1 MRKILTTA
9 LLSAALLA
17 LGVGTAQAQPAS
29 PAANTWGVS
38 YQTAHA
44 GGTYTVTSDF
54 LFVIYTI
61 DGQLTNTGSG
71 CYHVL
76 YLVQD
81 DLTVY
86 GSSSAAQCGP
96 GTLPL
101 HFSGYVTGGLGA
113 VSVGV
118 CAGQPDD
125 NNSCGPFQ
133 RL

>member
-1 MRKILTTA
+1 MRRILATA
-9 LLSAALLA
+9 LLSAALFA
-17 LGVGTAQAQPAS
+17 LGVGAAQAQPAS

-44 GGTYTVTSDF
+44 GGSYTVTSEF
-54 LFVIYTI
+54 LTRTYTI

-76 YLVQD
+76 YLVQN
-81 DLTVY
+81 DLAGY
-86 GSSSAAQCGP
+86 GQSSEAQCGT

-101 HFSGYVTGGLGA
+101 HFSASVSVLGA
-113 VSVGV
+113 VSVAV

-125 NNSCGPFQ
+125 NRSCGPLQ
-133 RL
+133 QL

>member
-1 MRKILTTA
+1 MRRILATA
-9 LLSAALLA
+9 LLGAALLA
-17 LGVGTAQAQPAS
+17 LGAGTAQAQPVS
-29 PAANTWGVS
+29 PAADSWSVS
-38 YQTAHA
+38 YQSAHA
-44 GGTYTVTSDF
+44 GGTYSVTSDF
-54 LFVIYTI
+54 LYRTYTI
-61 DGQLTNTGSG
+61 DGQLTNSGSG

-81 DLTVY
+81 DLAGY
-86 GSSSAAQCGP
+86 GQSSAAQCGS

-101 HFSGYVTGGLGA
+101 HFSASVSVLGA

-133 RL
+133 QL